1 MLQASTGK
9 HFTLPCRHSNLLR
22 GVLYTNMSLFGE
34 DGVETVF
41 GKLFPSSMRRHPN
54 VISCEIIENIEHEGI
69 SPGVLHSNG
78 IDIYLSDFADIIS
91 FSLNIICTPDADLAS
106 RLLSKQV
113 KPGSPSPK
121 KHLNRVYEDSIYIKP
136 EEIEELKTFTS
147 DLLGLRRKEYLLA
160 IKAIRTYVTALHRL
174 SENLDLSYTLLVMSI
189 EALVQKFSTFE
200 SSWADIEDNKRK
212 PIEKIL
218 EEVDQEISD
227 RLKAAIVKNEHLA
240 LAKKFKHFILSNLP
254 LNYFTDDASLLPQ
267 PIGRK
272 DLESALQNLYKTR
285 SKYVHE
291 LKALPKEFG
300 KFSGEAET
308 AVFDDE
314 IILSFQ
320 GLTRLARAVI
330 KEFITK
336 QEKIQHE
343 SCDYNLENP
352 NLSRLPFCPSMWIS
366 DTQRA
371 TKDNFSAY
379 FSGFIGL
386 TEKLYSD
393 APKGKLYDVRGVIEK
408 GYSIKRQLSAQQFRS
423 VLALCVV
430 FSKLAKPEHT
440 PKLDIS
446 DKEYDLINAP
456 SAESL
461 IAHAVLGC
469 DTEWSVAEHEK
480 EFENY
485 YKKRFKKS
493 GYRVSHKFEAC
504 LGLALAER
512 YRVSGDND
520 RAEKQ
525 LHKAADDF
533 PSIKSI
539 REISLNFKSDTPL
552 RWLEIIYPN
561 IIYKPS
567 QETLECNGL

>member
-41 GKLFPSSMRRHPN
+41 GKFYPSSMRRHPN
-54 VISCEIIENIEHEGI
+54 VISCEIVENIEHAGI
-69 SPGVLHSNG
+69 GPGVLHSNG
-78 IDIYLSDFADIIS
+78 IDIYLSDFADVIS

-106 RLLSKQV
+106 RLLSEQSR
-113 KPGSPSPK
+113 PGAPSPK
-121 KHLNRVYEDSIYIKP
+121 KHLKRVYENSLYIKP
-136 EEIEELKTFTS
+136 EELEELKIFTS

-189 EALVQKFSTFE
+189 EALVQRFSAFE
-200 SSWADIEDNKRK
+200 SKWSDIEDIKRK

-218 EEVDQEISD
+218 EEVDHDISE

-240 LAKKFKHFILSNLP
+240 LSKKFKHFILANLP
-254 LNYFTDDASLLPQ
+254 ANYFTDDASLYSQ

-300 KFSGEAET
+300 NFSGEAET
-308 AVFDDE
+308 AIFDDE

-330 KEFITK
+330 KEFISK
-336 QEKIQHE
+336 QEKVQHE
-343 SCDYNLENP
+343 SCDYDIENP
-352 NLSRLPFCPSMWIS
+352 NLSRVQFCPSMWIS
-366 DTQRA
+366 NTEQV
-371 TKDNFSAY
+371 TKDNFSVF

-386 TEKLYSD
+386 TDQLYSE
-393 APKGKLYDVRGVIEK
+393 APKGKLYDVRGVVEK
-408 GYSIKRQLSAQQFRS
+408 GYSMKSQLSAQQFRS
-423 VLALCVV
+423 VLALCVI
-430 FSKLAKPEHT
+430 FSKLAKHEHI
-440 PKLDIS
+440 PKINIS
-446 DKEYDLINAP
+446 DKEYNLINGP

-461 IAHAVLGC
+461 IAHAVLGY

-480 EFENY
+480 EFESY

-504 LGLALAER
+504 LGLALSER
-512 YRVSGDND
+512 YRVSGDHD

-525 LHKAADDF
+525 LHKTADDF
-533 PSIKSI
+533 PSIKLI
-539 REISLNFKSDTPL
+539 REISLSFNPDTPL
-552 RWLEIIYPN
+552 RWLEIVYPN